1 MEHRQQRR
9 QRAFALAEVKC
20 RNKII
25 MMGLAYNVTRDGLFI
40 LGTFAPKV
48 DKVVEI
54 CITIPKKEKLLI
66 PISGIVVHRGNNGF
80 GLMFCEQDE
89 ATWQLAD
96 KLLRKHEE
104 LITIN

>member
-20 RNKII
+20 HNELV
-25 MMGLAYNVTRDGLFI
+25 MTGLAYNVTCDGLFI
-40 LGTFAPKV
+40 LGTFSPKV
-48 DKVVEI
+48 DKIVDI
-54 CITIPKKEKLLI
+54 HITIPKKEKLLI
-66 PISGIVVHRGNNGF
+66 PISGIVIHRGNNGF

-89 ATWQLAD
+89 ATWRLVD

-104 LITIN
+104 PIAIN